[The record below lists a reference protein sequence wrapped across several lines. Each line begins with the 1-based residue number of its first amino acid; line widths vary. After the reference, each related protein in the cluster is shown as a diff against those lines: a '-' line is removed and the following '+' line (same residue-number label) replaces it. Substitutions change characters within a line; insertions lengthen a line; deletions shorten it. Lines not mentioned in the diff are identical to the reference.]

1 MPQYTYRARKTANN
15 EFAEGVVEA
24 ETEGLAAEILE
35 EKGLK
40 VLFLEEKK
48 RSLAN
53 LEIIIG
59 GIKQKELVIFSR
71 QLSILI
77 SAEVPLVE
85 ALHDVVSQTK
95 NKKLKQTIAAVA
107 GEVEGGVKFS
117 DALSRYPN
125 VFDDFFINII
135 RSGELSGRLQEV
147 LLYLADQVEKDYDLK
162 SKIKGAM
169 IYPAFVLASLVGIG
183 ILMMMFVVPKLTD
196 MLVQTGA
203 QLPLATR
210 IIKGTSDFL
219 LGFWWLFILLIIG
232 IAVAFYFILKTAEGK
247 RIFDELKLKLPV
259 FGKLFHFMAI
269 IKFSRSLRTL
279 MLGGIDI
286 VGGLDVVSKMMGN
299 VVYENLVF
307 ETKKYV
313 EGGGKLG
320 DIFAKTDEVPKMLSQ
335 MLSTGEETGRVE
347 PVLDKL
353 SEFYTREVNNIVRNL
368 MSLLEPFIMIVLGV
382 AVAIMIMAIILP
394 MYQISTSM

>member
-1 MPQYTYRARKTANN
+1 MPQYIYRAKKAETN
-15 EFAEGVVEA
+15 ELITGAVEA

-35 EKGLK
+35 EKGFR

-48 RSLAN
+48 RSWAQ
-53 LEIIIG
+53 LEIIIA

-85 ALHDVVSQTK
+85 ALRDVVNQTK

-107 GEVEGGVKFS
+107 AEVEGGVKFS
-117 DALSRYPN
+117 DSLARYPD
-125 VFDDFFINII
+125 VFDDFFLNII

-147 LLYLADQVEKDYDLK
+147 LLYLADQMEKDYDLR

-169 IYPAFVLASLVGIG
+169 IYPIFVLASLVGIG
-183 ILMMMFVVPKLTD
+183 VLMMMFVVPKLTD

-219 LGFWWLFILLIIG
+219 LGYWWLLIIFLAG
-232 IAVAFYFILKTAEGK
+232 AIIGSRFILKTADGRRAMDK
-247 RIFDELKLKLPV
+247 FKLQLPV

-279 MLGGIDI
+279 MLGGVDI
-286 VGGLDVVSKMMGN
+286 VGGLEVVSKMMGN
-299 VVYENLVF
+299 VVYENLVQ

-313 EGGGKLG
+313 EGGGNLG
-320 DIFAKTDEVPKMLSQ
+320 DIFAKTEQVPKMLSQ
-335 MLSTGEETGRVE
+335 MLSTGEETGRIE

-353 SEFYTREVNNIVRNL
+353 SEFYTREVNNIVGNL

-394 MYQISTSM
+394 MYQISSGM